1 MTNFAKLSVG
11 DRVAMP
17 TQGNLAFD
25 FSPKHRILWVDRLT
39 ATQAVLSDGQRIR
52 LKDGA
57 IVGRPGPAV
66 HAQAVTPKFMKR
78 HLHELE
84 MSRRNSA
91 AMAVLTGMIQS
102 RATVLSLPVE
112 HKEALAKVWLEVKA
126 AFDSPQKGV

>member
-1 MTNFAKLSVG
+1 
-11 DRVAMP
+11 MP

-102 RATVLSLPVE
+102 RKRYKAVAMIAFNPP
-112 HKEALAKVWLEVKA
+112 KEQTQ
-126 AFDSPQKGV
+126 AFDLDNPIGLFVTDLNWSEQL